1 MNFFKKSEELLERE
15 LKVSPLAA
23 QTYSKSYRYFSRGV
37 APCYMDHGEG
47 CYIYDVD
54 GNKFIDFMCA
64 LGPITVGYNEP
75 AVNEAVIKQV
85 NKFASGSLQSELEVE
100 LAEKIC
106 EIIPCA
112 EMVRF
117 VKNGGDATTAAV
129 RLARAYTGRDVVL
142 MSGYHGMQDWSIGAS
157 ENHKGVPDAVRN
169 LTKNFIYNDLDDL
182 DNKLKENEVAA
193 VILEPIQSNGPKE
206 GYLEGVKDLAHKYGA
221 ILIFDE
227 VVSGFHY
234 ALGGAQEMFKV
245 SPDLVAFGKGMAN
258 GYPISAIAGKKEL
271 LEQIEQG
278 VFVSTTFGGDSIA
291 IAASLATIKILE
303 QPGFYDHIAKIG
315 TMLHDGIQERIEKNN
330 LKDVLAVSGMPH
342 HCGVAFEGHG
352 SLSYLDIQSVYSQT
366 ILQHGIIQFAIYF
379 LNSHHTEKEV
389 KVYLDATDEAFSL
402 IRKAVDQDSLDG
414 ILFGGKV
421 DPVFKRNIK

>member
-1 MNFFKKSEELLERE
+1 MRSFDKSNELLDRE

-23 QTYSKSYRYFSRGV
+23 QTYSKSYRYFSKGY
-37 APCYMDHGEG
+37 APSYMDHGNG

-54 GNKFIDFMCA
+54 GNEFIDFICA
-64 LGPITVGYNEP
+64 LGPVTVGYNEP
-75 AVNEAVIKQV
+75 SVNEAVIRQV
-85 NKFASGSLQSELEVE
+85 NKFASGSIQSELEVE

-129 RLARAYTGRDVVL
+129 RLARAYTGREVVL
-142 MSGYHGMQDWSIGAS
+142 MSGYHGMHDWSIGAS
-157 ENHKGVPDAVRN
+157 ENHKGVPEAVRK
-169 LTKNFIYNDLDDL
+169 LTINFTYNDLGDL
-182 DNKLKENEVAA
+182 EEKLKSNEVAA
-193 VILEPIQSNGPKE
+193 VILEPIQSNGPVD
-206 GYLEGVKDLAHKYGA
+206 GYLDAVKELTHKYGA

-234 ALGGAQEMFKV
+234 ALGGAQEVFNV

-258 GYPISAIAGKKEL
+258 GYPISAVAGRRDL

-278 VFVSTTFGGDSIA
+278 VFVSTTFGGDSISM
-291 IAASLATIKILE
+291 AASLATIKILE
-303 QPGFYDHIAKIG
+303 QPGFYDHINKIG
-315 TMLHDGIQERIEKNN
+315 TILRDGIQERIDKYDLN
-330 LKDVLAVSGMPH
+330 DVLAVSGMPQ

-352 SLSYLDIQSVYSQT
+352 SLSYLDVQSVYSQT
-366 ILQHGIIQFAIYF
+366 MLQHGVFVFAIYF
-379 LNSHHTEKEV
+379 LNGHHTEKEA

-402 IRKAVDQDSLDG
+402 IRKAVDRDSLDG
-414 ILFGGKV
+414 ILLGGKV